1 LNNVY
6 PRIQNTLLTLI
17 HKAQVMKKIIILAIA
32 TLSTG
37 IVLSSSL
44 KKQPVVVKPIVIEKN
59 IAAEKSVNAPSY
71 DALGT
76 AD

>member
-1 LNNVY
+1 
-6 PRIQNTLLTLI
+6 
-17 HKAQVMKKIIILAIA
+17 MKKIIILAIA

-44 KKQPVVVKPIVIEKN
+44 KKETVVVKPISLDIHKSMQQKN
-59 IAAEKSVNAPSY
+59 VNMQTIDVLAQ
-71 DALGT
+71 

>member
-1 LNNVY
+1 MALNTKFN
-6 PRIQNTLLTLI
+6 
-17 HKAQVMKKIIILAIA
+17 KSFKSKVMKKIIILTIA

-44 KKQPVVVKPIVIEKN
+44 KRDEVVAKPASLEIP
-59 IAAEKSVNAPSY
+59 KSMQQKTINMHTIDVVAQ
-71 DALGT
+71 